1 MNLPLNTILFNN
13 KYKIINILG
22 QGSFGIT
29 YLALNLDSNTK
40 VAIKEFFMRDINGRN
55 GTFVTSSNKEGLYD
69 KYKQQFVKE
78 SQKLRKINHPNIVKV
93 IDFFEANNTCY
104 YVMEYCEGGSLDEL
118 IVKKKHLD
126 ERECVYYIR
135 QIASALDYMHK
146 NKMLHLD
153 LKPGNIVLRKD
164 GNVVLID
171 FGLSKQYDQ
180 NGKPETSTN
189 IGLGTPGFA
198 PIEQSNYDGSSF
210 PLTMDI
216 YALGATFFKML
227 TGVRPPDASSILNEG
242 FPIAELQ
249 KRCISNDIICC
260 IKTAMSPI
268 VKNRIQN
275 IDEFLSLL
283 PKDEETKFEPTP
295 EPESKPAKPK
305 KENNHILIIF
315 ILLALVVSMIVGIK
329 YIDKKNQ
336 DKKHIKPQNKDLTFT
351 VKGISFKMIYVKG
364 GSYKMGATSEQGSN
378 VGEDEKYVHT
388 VTLSDYYIG
397 ETEVTQELWDAV
409 MGNNKSSIN
418 NAKNAAFCIS
428 WHDCQDFLIKLNQLT
443 GGKFRL
449 PTEAEWEY
457 AARGGVK
464 SKSYKYSG
472 SNNINDV
479 AWYDKN
485 SDGGIHNVKTKLP
498 NELGIYDMSGNLWEW
513 CQDWYDE
520 NYYRNS
526 AEINPKGPSSGD
538 ERVLRGGSWYNSAW
552 NARISNRIGN
562 GAAVSATSGGFRIAL

>member
-1 MNLPLNTILFNN
+1 MNLPLDSVLFD

-29 YLALNLDSNTK
+29 YLALKLDSNEK
-40 VAIKEFFMRDINGRN
+40 VAIKEFFMRDINGRK
-55 GTFVTSSNKEGLYD
+55 GSSVTNSNKDGLYD
-69 KYKQQFVKE
+69 KYKKQFVKE
-78 SQKLRKINHPNIVKV
+78 SHKLRRITHPNIVKV

-164 GNVVLID
+164 GNAVLID

-216 YALGATFFKML
+216 YALGATLYKML
-227 TGVRPPDASSILNEG
+227 IGVRPPDASSILNEG

-260 IKTAMSPI
+260 IKMAMSPI

-275 IDEFLSLL
+275 IDDFLSLL
-283 PKDEETKFEPTP
+283 PNNEETKFEPSP
-295 EPESKPAKPK
+295 NSEPESLPK
-305 KENNHILIIF
+305 ERNNFMWIALSV
-315 ILLALVVSMIVGIK
+315 ILLIPICLVLRNI
-329 YIDKKNQ
+329 YFKKNNVY
-336 DKKHIKPQNKDLTFT
+336 IAPQNKDIVFT
-351 VKGISFKMIYVKG
+351 VKGIDFKMIYVEG
-364 GSYKMGATSEQGSN
+364 GTFRMGATAEQGNN
-378 VGEDEKYVHT
+378 VQKDEKFLHN

-397 ETEVTQELWDAV
+397 ETEVTQELYDVV
-409 MGNNKSSIN
+409 MGHNKSSIN

-428 WHDCQDFLIKLNQLT
+428 WHDCQDFLTRLNQLT
-443 GGKFRL
+443 GRNFRL

-526 AEINPKGPSSGD
+526 AETNPKGPVSGD
-538 ERVLRGGSWYNSAW
+538 YKVLRGGSWYNSAW